1 MITLEHVSIGYGE
14 APVVHD
20 VSLVVPPGGWLT
32 LIGPNGAGKTSVLRA
47 VAGLVG
53 HDGWIAIGGV
63 RARDLAPREIAR
75 RVALV
80 PQEPEVPPGMTVSE
94 YVLLGRTPHLS
105 YLAREGARDRRIAGE
120 VIERLQLGRLASRE
134 LGTLSGGERRRAV
147 IGRALAQQAPI
158 LLLDEPTTAL
168 DVGRQQEVLDLVD
181 GLRRQD
187 GLTVLAAMHDL
198 TLAGQYADEL
208 ALLVDG
214 RVVVCGAAEEVLTRS
229 AIERHYGARVRVL
242 PVLKAGRA
250 VVPVRERSA
259 SSAAPPAMDEEEE
272 VR

>member
-1 MITLEHVSIGYGE
+1 MIVLEHVSIGYGGE
-14 APVVHD
+14 PVVRG

-47 VAGLVG
+47 VAGLLS
-53 HDGWIAIGGV
+53 HDGCIALNGV
-63 RARDLAPREIAR
+63 ATRDLAPREIAR
-75 RVALV
+75 RVAIV
-80 PQEPEVPPGMTVSE
+80 PQEPEVPPGMTVAE

-105 YLAREGARDRRIAGE
+105 YLAKEGARDRRVAGE
-120 VIERLQLGRLASRE
+120 IIERLQLGSLASRE
-134 LGTLSGGERRRAV
+134 LGRLSGGERRRAV

-158 LLLDEPTTAL
+158 LLLDEPTAAL

-181 GLRRQD
+181 ELRRQD

-214 RVVVCGAAEEVLTRS
+214 RLVVSGRADEVLTQS

-250 VVPVRERSA
+250 VVPVRA
-259 SSAAPPAMDEEEE
+259 SSESTADDEEEE

>member
-1 MITLEHVSIGYGE
+1 MITLEHVSISFG
-14 APVVHD
+14 ATPVVHD
-20 VSLVVPPGGWLT
+20 VSFRVPPGGWLT

-47 VAGLVG
+47 VGGLVS
-53 HDGWIAIGGV
+53 HDGSISVGGA

-105 YLAREGARDRRIAGE
+105 YLAREGARDRRVAGD
-120 VIERLQLGRLASRE
+120 VIDRLQLGALASRE

-181 GLRRQD
+181 ELRRQD

-198 TLAGQYADEL
+198 TQAGQYADEL
-208 ALLVDG
+208 VLLVDG
-214 RVVVCGAAEEVLTRS
+214 QVVVCGRADEVLTRS
-229 AIERHYGARVRVL
+229 AIERHYDARVRVL

-250 VVPVRERSA
+250 VVPVREASA
-259 SSAAPPAMDEEEE
+259 YPADSEEEE

>member
-1 MITLEHVSIGYGE
+1 MIRLEHVSVDYGD
-14 APVVHD
+14 APVVRD

-47 VAGLVG
+47 VAGLVRHVG
-53 HDGWIAIGGV
+53 CIVLGGM
-63 RARDLAPREIAR
+63 ATQDLAPRERAR
-75 RVALV
+75 RVAVV
-80 PQEPEVPPGMTVSE
+80 PQEPEVPPGMTVAE

-105 YLAREGARDRRIAGE
+105 YLAREGARDWRVAGH
-120 VIERLQLGRLASRE
+120 VIERLHLGALASRE
-134 LGTLSGGERRRAV
+134 LGRLSGGERRRAV

-168 DVGRQQEVLDLVD
+168 DVGRQQEVLDLID
-181 GLRRQD
+181 DLRKQD

-198 TLAGQYADEL
+198 TLAGQYAEEL

-214 RVVVCGAAEEVLTRS
+214 EMVACGSADEVLTRT

-242 PVLKAGRA
+242 PVLSAGRA
-250 VVPVRERSA
+250 VVPVREQQTA
-259 SSAAPPAMDEEEE
+259 SSEDE
-272 VR
+272 V

>member
-1 MITLEHVSIGYGE
+1 MIEIEHVSVGYGD
-14 APVVHD
+14 APVVRD

-53 HDGWIAIGGV
+53 HEGCIALGGV
-63 RARDLAPREIAR
+63 VVRDLAPREIAR
-75 RVALV
+75 RVAVV
-80 PQEPEVPPGMTVSE
+80 PQEPEVPPGMTVAE

-105 YLAREGARDRRIAGE
+105 YFAREGAHDRRVAAE
-120 VIERLQLGRLASRE
+120 VIERLQLGALAPRE
-134 LGTLSGGERRRAV
+134 LGRLSGGERRRAV

-168 DVGRQQEVLDLVD
+168 DVGRQQEVLDLID
-181 GLRRQD
+181 DLRKQD
-187 GLTVLAAMHDL
+187 GFTVLAAMHDL
-198 TLAGQYADEL
+198 TLAGQYAEEL

-214 RVVVCGAAEEVLTRS
+214 DMVARGRADEVLTRS

-242 PVLKAGRA
+242 PLLAAGRA
-250 VVPVRERSA
+250 VVPVRERWVAGS
-259 SSAAPPAMDEEEE
+259 EKET
-272 VR
+272 